1 MSKVGYARVSTA
13 DQSLALQIDKLTSA
27 GCIKIFTDT
36 ASGSNTKRQGLN
48 EMMEYLRADDTLV
61 ITRIDRIARSVL
73 DLQQLVNHLKEHRIT
88 LTALDQ
94 PISTDSASGKA
105 FLDMLA
111 VFAEF
116 ELNIRKE
123 RQLEGIAAAKAAG
136 KYKGRKPLSNDVKN
150 QVIELYSKHHGISEI
165 ARTTG
170 ISRNSVYKIINK
182 NSSLTN

>member
-13 DQSLALQIDKLTSA
+13 EQSLDIQLQKLKDA
-27 GCIKIFTDT
+27 GCIKTFADT
-36 ASGSNTKRQGLN
+36 SSGSHTNRKGLT
-48 EMMEYLRADDTLV
+48 ELMEYLRVGDILV

-73 DLQQLVNHLKEHRIT
+73 DLQQLVHYLKEQNIHLI
-88 LTALDQ
+88 ALEQ

-116 ELNIRKE
+116 ELNIRRE

-136 KYKGRKPLSNDVKN
+136 KYKGRKPLSHEIKQRVEALSSESFN
-150 QVIELYSKHHGISEI
+150 ISSI
-165 ARTTG
+165 ARTLN
-170 ISRNSVYKIINK
+170 ISRNSVYKILK
-182 NSSLTN
+182 T